1 MKFVDE
7 ATIDVTAGNGGS
19 GCISFRRE
27 KFIPFGGPNGGD
39 GGRGGHVYVV
49 ADRNINTLI
58 DYRYAR
64 RHEARNGEQGRGSD
78 QFGAAG
84 EDIVLRMPVG
94 TIIRDYETGEVM
106 MELLEHGE
114 KRLLAKGGDGG
125 FGNLHYKTSTNRA
138 PRKKTVG
145 WPGEAFKLKLEL
157 RVLADVGLL
166 GMPNAGKSTLIAAI
180 SNARPK
186 IADYPFTT
194 LHPNLGVVRV
204 GPEKSFVVADIPGL
218 IEGASE
224 GAGLGH
230 LFLRHLQRTR
240 VLLHVIDLAP
250 FDDADPVQQ
259 ARAIVNELK
268 IYDEELYNKPR
279 WLVLN
284 KLDMIPEAERVTRV
298 LEFVRRYGWKGPV
311 FQISALTRQGCEQL
325 VQTIY
330 QHVASMQEH
339 HEEADIRFDVEAS
352 LPMASDL
359 MARAGLSYD
368 DELEALIKPKSGAAR
383 KAAAKKTAAKKAP
396 AKKSAAKPAPAKKA
410 VAKKAAVKTAAAPA
424 AKKTVAKKAV
434 AKKVVSKTA
443 VAQPVTKKVA
453 VKKAAVKTAAVKQA
467 AVKKAAAPK
476 AAPAKKVTAKK
487 VATKPVAAKKVAVK
501 PVVAKKA
508 AVKTVAVKKAAAQ
521 KPVATKAPAPK
532 VAPVKAPAKKV
543 AAKKA
548 IAKKAVAKKAAR

>member
-259 ARAIVNELK
+259 ARAIVNEPK
-268 IYDEELYNKPR
+268 IYDEALYNKPR

-339 HEEADIRFDVEAS
+339 HEEADIRFDVEAN

-383 KAAAKKTAAKKAP
+383 KAAAKKAPAKKAAAKKA
-396 AKKSAAKPAPAKKA
+396 AATQVGAKPAPAKKVAAKKAAAKKAATPVAAKKA
-410 VAKKAAVKTAAAPA
+410 VAKKA
-424 AKKTVAKKAV
+424 VAKKAV
-434 AKKVVSKTA
+434 SRTATAKP
-443 VAQPVTKKVA
+443 VAQKA
-453 VKKAAVKTAAVKQA
+453 AAKKAAVKTAAVKKVA
-467 AVKKAAAPK
+467 AKKAAAPK
-476 AAPAKKVTAKK
+476 VVPAKKVVAKK
-487 VATKPVAAKKVAVK
+487 AVAK

-508 AVKTVAVKKAAAQ
+508 AVKTAAV
-521 KPVATKAPAPK
+521 
-532 VAPVKAPAKKV
+532 
-543 AAKKA
+543 
-548 IAKKAVAKKAAR
+548 KKAVAKKAAR